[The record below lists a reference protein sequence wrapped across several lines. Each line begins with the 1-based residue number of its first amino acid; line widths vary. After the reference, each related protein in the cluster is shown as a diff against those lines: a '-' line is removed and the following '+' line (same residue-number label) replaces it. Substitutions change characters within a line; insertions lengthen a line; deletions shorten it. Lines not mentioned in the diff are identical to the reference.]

1 MVAGLVLTFHNG
13 KEIQSHG
20 VIHFRCNLQG
30 YVPVGKERWED
41 QMIAILHFIYT
52 SGTIG
57 KIHAVL
63 YKLEK
68 DGDTYISPEKKLLS
82 ELNNK
87 EIKGPTLLSHKA
99 DPGRD

>member
-1 MVAGLVLTFHNG
+1 MELSASGATY
-13 KEIQSHG
+13 KEQKDMFLLAKNS
-20 VIHFRCNLQG
+20 
-30 YVPVGKERWED
+30 KRWED